1 MKYFLLLLSII
12 CSLQL
17 ATAQDIAYVDSEP
30 LLDDTNNYTSKKTV
44 FNSNILQSRLSELD
58 TKTALDVKHNAQI
71 ENLVT
76 SYLGNRKNDFA
87 NLMDKSNLYFP
98 VFEKYLAEFNLPKEI
113 KYLAV
118 IESRLEANAKS
129 HMGAKGLWQF
139 MYKTGKA
146 YGLKINSRIDDR
158 LNTLKATKAAC
169 TYLTQL
175 YSMFDDWN
183 LALAAYNCGPGNVRK
198 AIRRAGGVKNYW
210 KIQKYL
216 PKETRKYIPKFYA
229 TLYLFEYGFAHDIYP
244 TYAEISHKE
253 VKTIEIKNKLSF
265 KQIQNRFNVGMP
277 IIKKLNPQYRL
288 GIISPTENEVS
299 FLTLPK
305 SSIESIAPAQS
316 DIYVLAKSLMVKP
329 NSYPVKEKNTYSEK
343 FNGNKYKIYTVKE
356 GDSLWKVSRNFAN
369 VTINNIRDWNNLWN
383 VSYLKPGSKLKIL
396 TN

>member
-12 CSLQL
+12 CSLHL
-17 ATAQDIAYVDSEP
+17 ATAQDIAYVDSKP
-30 LLDDTNNYTSKKTV
+30 LLDDANIYTNEKTV

-58 TKTALDVKHNAQI
+58 TKTTLDIKHNAQI

-76 SYLGNRKNDFA
+76 SYLENRKNDFA

-98 VFEKYLAEFNLPKEI
+98 IFEKHLAEFNLPKEI

-146 YGLKINSRIDDR
+146 YGLKISSRIDDR

-169 TYLTQL
+169 SYLTKL
-175 YSMFDDWN
+175 YTMFGDWN

-198 AIRRAGGVKNYW
+198 AIRRAGGATNYW

-216 PKETRKYIPKFYA
+216 PRETRKYIPKFYA

-244 TYAEISHKE
+244 TYATISHKE
-253 VKTIEIKNKLSF
+253 VKTIEVKNKLTF
-265 KQIQNRFNVGMP
+265 KEIKEHFNVSMP
-277 IIKKLNPQYRL
+277 IIQKLNPQYKL
-288 GIISPTENEVS
+288 GIITPIEGEIS

-305 SSIESIAPAQS
+305 SSIENIVPTQS
-316 DIYVLAKSLMVKP
+316 NTYSLAKSLMVRP
-329 NSYPVKEKNTYSEK
+329 NSHPAKEKNTYSEK

-356 GDSLWKVSRNFAN
+356 GDSLWKVSRIFAN